1 MRLIVVG
8 AMVVALG
15 LPAIAD
21 AQTRSVD
28 GAERDRRAVAGD
40 RTGFMIGGSIGR
52 GRIAISCDICD
63 NVEPLTE
70 ALSST
75 VHAGFM
81 LNPRLAVIAEHWA
94 ITYNDRGSDWFPDAR
109 DHHVSQHLQTFGAQ
123 LWLHRQLY
131 LRAGLGV
138 GWHHS
143 ESHYAR
149 SGGDR
154 MGDDRPTP
162 AAAEAGMQA
171 DEQAGK
177 YTPAA
182 TVGVGFEFAHTRR
195 FAVDVQLRAGT
206 TRRPSDE
213 YQVHNVGLNFGV
225 AWY

>member
-1 MRLIVVG
+1 
-8 AMVVALG
+8 MVVALG
-15 LPAIAD
+15 LPVIAEAEVID
-21 AQTRSVD
+21 RV
-28 GAERDRRAVAGD
+28 ERDRRAVAGD

-52 GRIAISCDICD
+52 GRIAISCPSCD

-75 VHAGFM
+75 VHLGFM
-81 LNPRLAVIAEHWA
+81 LNPRLAVIGEHWA
-94 ITYNDRGSDWFPDAR
+94 ITYNDRGSDWFPDTR

-123 LWLHRQLY
+123 LWLHRQVY
-131 LRAGLGV
+131 VRAGLGV

-143 ESHYAR
+143 DSHYAR
-149 SGGDR
+149 TGDR
-154 MGDDRPTP
+154 VASDQPQP
-162 AAAEAGMQA
+162 ATAEGGMQM
-171 DEQAGK
+171 ESESGK

-195 FAVDVQLRAGT
+195 FAVDVQLRAGS
-206 TRRPSDE
+206 TRRPADE